1 MFKASNN
8 AVEYEDALAGLELAK
23 AVKAT
28 KVSVRSDSQ
37 IVVGQC
43 TGEFEA
49 REEAMKKYQ
58 AAVRARMMDF
68 DEGAFQRIPRNENE
82 RADILA
88 KLASLNVTEID
99 PTI

>member
-8 AVEYEDALAGLELAK
+8 VSEYEAALAGLELAK

-28 KVSVRSDSQ
+28 KVSIRSDSQ
-37 IVVGQC
+37 LVLGQC
-43 TGEFEA
+43 TGEFKA

-58 AAVRARMMDF
+58 AAVRARRMDF
-68 DEGAFQRIPRNENE
+68 DKVTFQCIPRSENE

-88 KLASLNVTEID
+88 KLPSLNVTEMD
-99 PTI
+99 PAI